1 MKRRQVGVALLVATV
16 LQYCPTL
23 AMNQPPIARGLSNTS
38 SAVIQTWLDCEEC
51 TRDQLAAVAALGDTA
66 VPALNNLL
74 RTGPPQPAV
83 DARRAFLETRW
94 QKMQSY
100 AAAHPEQPVPQARAK
115 YVEGYVRRYVL
126 LNRMRAARALGAIN
140 TAAAQNALQQA
151 LQLPNVPDALRKEI
165 NTWLPRP

>member
-1 MKRRQVGVALLVATV
+1 MKRMQFAVALSVATV
-16 LQYCPTL
+16 LHVCPTL
-23 AMNQPPIARGLSNTS
+23 ATNQPPIERGLSNPPS
-38 SAVIQTWLDCEEC
+38 PVIQTWLDCEEC
-51 TRDQLAAVAALGDTA
+51 TSDQLAAVAALGDRA

-74 RTGPPQPAV
+74 RTGPPQPKV
-83 DARRAFLETRW
+83 DAQRAFLETRW
-94 QKMQSY
+94 QKMERY
-100 AAAHPEQPVPQARAK
+100 AAEHPEQPVPQARAK

-151 LQLPNVPDALRKEI
+151 LQLPNLPDALRKEI